1 MEVGESTPELE
12 RAAHVA
18 MAEFALP
25 LADVEL
31 IFVSENLTFRAVERR
46 SGDAYVLRLHRPGYH
61 DLSELTSEHQWLRAL
76 AEAGIS
82 IPTPIA
88 TPTGEGFVPIRIG
101 GTGGEVRYASVSRWA
116 DGEIVSSVLR
126 RRPDP
131 ALEQHYFAQ
140 LGAAMAAMHNQAT
153 SWEPPAG
160 FYRKRLDI
168 DGLLGDD
175 PYWGRFWEYH
185 ALTAHE
191 QQTML
196 RARDEIIEVLRE
208 YGCQASTFSMIHAD
222 MSPDN
227 LVVDGDRVT
236 VIDFDDAAFGW
247 HLYDIATAL
256 HGCSSPVVGPAEVAF
271 LDGYRS
277 VRPIGDDDLAL
288 LPMFR
293 LIQGMA
299 LLGWK
304 GQRPE
309 VDWEP
314 GRLDRLRRD
323 VLALSAT
330 FEAAALLS

>member
-1 MEVGESTPELE
+1 MKDGESAPELE
-12 RAAHVA
+12 RAAHAA
-18 MAEFALP
+18 MTEFGLP

-31 IFVSENLTFRAVERR
+31 ILVSENVTFRAVERQ
-46 SGDAYVLRLHRPGYH
+46 SGDAYALRLHRPGYH

-76 AEAGIS
+76 ADAGIS
-82 IPTPIA
+82 TPTPIA
-88 TPTGEGFVPIRIG
+88 TPAGEGFVPVRIG
-101 GTGGEVRYASVSRWA
+101 GTGGGLRYASVSRWV
-116 DGEIVSSVLR
+116 DGEIVSSLLR
-126 RRPDP
+126 RRADP

-140 LGAAMAAMHNQAT
+140 LGAAMAAMHNQAS

-168 DGLLGDD
+168 DGLLGPD

-185 ALTAHE
+185 ALTANE
-191 QQTML
+191 QHTML
-196 RARDEIIEVLRE
+196 RARDEMIKVLRE
-208 YGCQASTFSMIHAD
+208 YGCESGTFSMIHAD
-222 MSPDN
+222 MNHDN

-256 HGCSSPVVGPAEVAF
+256 HGCSSPVVGAAEAAF

-277 VRPIGDDDLAL
+277 VRAIGDDDLAL

-299 LLGWK
+299 LLGWI
-304 GQRPE
+304 GERPE
-309 VDWEP
+309 VDWP
-314 GRLDRLRRD
+314 AGRLDLLRHD
-323 VLALSAT
+323 VLTLCAE
-330 FEAAALLS
+330 FEASALLA